1 MSERRRSIKK
11 VSLYYFVAL
20 YNYDHE
26 LCNKK
31 HGSET
36 ILNVPDNAALLF
48 FKRGEILCM
57 LSSVLDHWILCRS
70 SVTGEQGYVMASLL
84 APLSGAVDSTV
95 SSHKSEKLPKIL
107 RTSWLD
113 PDFMMYFP
121 NYPLPKPKKSCPIDD
136 ATFISRIFFGW
147 VTSLIIKA
155 YKEPLEDKDIW
166 QLQENNSASFLGK
179 QFDKCWNEELEKYKK
194 STDESDIDKK
204 KTFRNPQ
211 FVSEEIANKNISK
224 CRKYRL
230 SVLKVLLDTC
240 GKRYLIVAPMLQLL
254 YLFLLFVQ
262 PWLLGK
268 SIEVIKNRQID
279 KCWGYFYASM
289 LFLTGLM
296 GSITLHQYLQ
306 IIFVT
311 SLRARSSLLTVV
323 YKKIFRISNT
333 GNSQFTS
340 GNMVNL
346 MTVDTQ
352 KCYDLLTYLNL
363 VWSCPLQI
371 IIVFFY
377 LYFLMGWSVLAGL
390 CVLVLFIPLI
400 SFFSIY
406 EKKLQAQQMV
416 FKDSRCKIIND
427 IFAGIH
433 TLKFN
438 AWEDSF
444 MAKVLNFR
452 NDELKLIKKAMLL
465 QANHCFVL
473 TLAPILVFVSI
484 FTVYVLLGNDLD
496 AKRAFVAISLFS
508 IIKFPLLSLPIVV
521 STIAQYNVSAKR
533 LSSFL
538 KSEELDPVSISDDI
552 NYKNAVEIQ
561 NGTFRWNIHEEPIL
575 NDINLKI
582 PVGSLTAIV
591 GHVGSGKSSLVSAI
605 LGEIERVNGK
615 VYVKNSISYVS
626 QQPWIQNRSLRD
638 NIVFVS
644 DYENNLY
651 DKIIN
656 ACALKADIDLLPDG
670 DQTEI
675 GEKGINL
682 SGGQKQRISIAR
694 AVYHN
699 SDIYIMDDP
708 LSAVDTHVGKHIFD
722 QVIGNNGLLK
732 NKTRLLVTH
741 NLSYLPQVDQI
752 IVIKDNT
759 ISEVGSYEELQM
771 NGHAFSEFI
780 KTYYHNVYNEEAVEG
795 NQLKNNNIYQQVIST
810 QASIER
816 SLNLKN
822 FANSFAS
829 SRRVSL
835 FEIMKNNRSIDVCYE
850 LEKNEIYKK
859 EASKVLKRQ
868 EKLESLNNEK
878 RTKDLFPIEVF
889 KTGKIKWSVFLIYLR
904 SIGIFM
910 VFFALFLGLIT
921 EGFSLCS
928 RIWLAD
934 WSSNSN
940 VSQKKRNMYL
950 EVFGGL
956 GIAQGFFTWLQAYII
971 GFGVTKASKDL
982 HDKLLKNVLRCPM
995 LFFETTPVGR
1005 LINRFS
1011 KDINIIDESIPKS
1024 LKSLL
1029 PCFFT
1034 ICSAFVI
1041 ISYTV
1046 PLFIAPLL
1054 PIAAVYILIQRVY
1067 VTFSVQIKR
1076 IESVRRSPI
1085 YNHFFE
1091 SINGVSTI
1099 RAYCLNDEFI
1109 SENESKIDFNQEANF
1124 QILCSNRWLELL
1136 LETCGNLITFCT
1148 AMICISQRERL
1159 TPGMVGLSIS
1169 YALQLTQTLNWLVAK
1184 LSELESN
1191 IISVERVK
1199 EYIDAP
1205 SEAAAVI
1212 KSNQPNDDWPRF
1224 GAIEFCNLFI
1234 KYREEMDL
1242 VLSNI
1247 SFKVEPSEKV
1257 GIVGRTGSG
1266 KSSIAN
1272 ALFRTIEACVGSIKI
1287 DNIDISTIGL
1297 NDLRSRMSIIPQNPV
1312 LFSGTI
1318 RFNIDPIDQH
1328 DDDDIWRVL
1337 EISNLKPFVS
1347 NLEHGIMHEIL
1358 DGGENL
1364 SVGQRQLLCLARA
1377 LIRKSKVL
1385 VLDEATS
1392 SVDLE
1397 TDGFVQEVIRKEFK
1411 FSTVLCIAH
1420 RLDTILDYDKI
1431 IVLNHGRIIE
1441 FNSPKVLFHQQGE
1454 FYKMVKEAGL
1464 SIK

>member
-1 MSERRRSIKK
+1 MSERCRSIKK
-11 VSLYYFVAL
+11 VYPYYFVAL
-20 YNYDHE
+20 YNYDHH
-26 LCNKK
+26 LYNKK
-31 HGSET
+31 NGPE
-36 ILNVPDNAALLF
+36 LKFNVYDNATHLY

-70 SVTGEQGYVMASLL
+70 CITGEQGYVMASLL
-84 APLSGAVDSTV
+84 APLSGAVDSIP
-95 SSHKSEKLPKIL
+95 SFHKGEKLPNTL

-113 PDFMMYFP
+113 PDFMKYFP
-121 NYPLPKPKKSCPIDD
+121 NYPQSKPKKRCPIDD

-147 VTSLIIKA
+147 VTSLIVKA
-155 YKEPLEDKDIW
+155 YKKPLEDKDIW
-166 QLQENNSASFLGK
+166 HLQKDNSATFLGK
-179 QFDKCWNEELEKYKK
+179 QFDKCWNKELEKYKK
-194 STDESDIDKK
+194 SADESDIEKQ

-211 FVSEEIANKNISK
+211 FVSEDIAYKNISK

-230 SVLKVLLDTC
+230 SVLKVLLETC

-254 YLFLLFVQ
+254 YLILLFVQ

-296 GSITLHQYLQ
+296 GSIILHQYLQ

-311 SLRARSSLLTVV
+311 SLRARSSLLTAV

-346 MTVDTQ
+346 MIVDTQ

-406 EKKLQAQQMV
+406 EKKLQAKQMM
-416 FKDSRCKIIND
+416 FKDSRCKIVND

-438 AWEDSF
+438 AWEGSF
-444 MAKVLNFR
+444 MARVLNFR
-452 NDELKLIKKAMLL
+452 NNELKLIKRAMLL
-465 QANHCFVL
+465 QANHSFVL
-473 TLAPILVFVSI
+473 TLAPILVFVST
-484 FTVYVLLGNDLD
+484 FTVYVLLGNELD

-508 IIKFPLLSLPIVV
+508 IIKFPLLSLPLVV
-521 STIAQYNVSAKR
+521 SIIAQYNVSAKR
-533 LSSFL
+533 LFNFL

-552 NYKNAVEIQ
+552 SYENAIEIQ

-575 NDINLKI
+575 NNINLKI

-615 VYVKNSISYVS
+615 VYVKSSISYVS
-626 QQPWIQNRSLRD
+626 QQPWIQNRSFRD

-670 DQTEI
+670 NQTEI

-699 SDIYIMDDP
+699 SDIYLMDDP

-759 ISEVGSYEELQM
+759 ISEVGSYEELIM

-780 KTYYHNVYNEEAVEG
+780 KTYYCNVYNEEAVKD
-795 NQLKNNNIYQQVIST
+795 NQLKNNNIYHQEKVRVISK
-810 QASIER
+810 QASIEKL
-816 SLNLKN
+816 LNLKS

-829 SRRVSL
+829 RRRVSL
-835 FEIMKNNRSIDVCYE
+835 FEIMKNNRLIDAFYE
-850 LEKNEIYKK
+850 FEKNEIYEK
-859 EASKVLKRQ
+859 EASKILNRQ
-868 EKLESLNNEK
+868 EKLETLCNEK
-878 RTKDLFPIEVF
+878 QTKDLCSKEVF

-910 VFFALFLGLIT
+910 VILALFLGLIT

-934 WSSNSN
+934 WSSNNN
-940 VSQKKRNMYL
+940 VSENKRNIYL

-956 GIAQGFFTWLQAYII
+956 GIAQGFFTWLEAYII

-1034 ICSAFVI
+1034 ICSAVVT

-1054 PIAAVYILIQRVY
+1054 PIAVIYILIQRVY
-1067 VTFSVQIKR
+1067 VTFSVQIRR

-1099 RAYCLNDEFI
+1099 RAYHLNDEFV

-1169 YALQLTQTLNWLVAK
+1169 YALQ
-1184 LSELESN
+1184 
-1191 IISVERVK
+1191 
-1199 EYIDAP
+1199 
-1205 SEAAAVI
+1205 AAVII
-1212 KSNQPNDDWPRF
+1212 KSNQPDDDWPRF
-1224 GAIEFCNLFI
+1224 GAIDFHNLFI
-1234 KYREEMDL
+1234 KYREDSDL
-1242 VLSNI
+1242 VLNNI

-1272 ALFRTIEACVGSIKI
+1272 ALFRTIEACIGSIKV

-1297 NDLRSRMSIIPQNPV
+1297 NDLRSRMTIIPQNPV

-1318 RFNIDPIDQH
+1318 RFNIDPFDQH

-1337 EISNLKPFVS
+1337 EVSNLKPFVS
-1347 NLEHGIMHEIL
+1347 SLENGIMHEIF

-1397 TDGFVQEVIRKEFK
+1397 TDGIIQEVIRKEFK
-1411 FSTVLCIAH
+1411 LSTVLCIAH

-1431 IVLNHGRIIE
+1431 IVLNHGRIME

-1464 SIK
+1464 SINTK